1 MVNLLRREVIETAKT
16 VVIKVGTSVLSNEDD
31 SLNMVR
37 IAALVDQ
44 IDRIRR
50 TGRRVVLVSSGAVGA
65 GMGLLGLKER
75 PKDLPHLQAAASS
88 GQAHLIRLYDD
99 CLQAH
104 GCRAAQL
111 LLTAND
117 FRTRERYLNVRN
129 TVNALADYDIVPV
142 INENDSVSITEI
154 QFGDNDQLAGMVS
167 NLLDDSILVILSVVD
182 GLLDGEPDSPGS
194 QVISQVADWD
204 ERLLSLASETQSR
217 RGKGG
222 MRSKLQ
228 AIRRVVDV
236 GENVILANGQHDD
249 VLDRVLAG
257 EEVGTLFLAQGPNVP
272 AWKRWIGYT
281 IEPAG
286 RLVVDEG
293 ARKALCESG
302 RSLLPIGI
310 TQVEGNFDK
319 GAVVT
324 IADSAGTE
332 FARGLTNYDS
342 RSTAAIAGCR
352 SPEIESILG
361 EMLYEEVIHRDNLAI
376 LGN

>member
-1 MVNLLRREVIETAKT
+1 
-16 VVIKVGTSVLSNEDD
+16 
-31 SLNMVR
+31 
-37 IAALVDQ
+37 
-44 IDRIRR
+44 
-50 TGRRVVLVSSGAVGA
+50 
-65 GMGLLGLKER
+65 
-75 PKDLPHLQAAASS
+75 
-88 GQAHLIRLYDD
+88 
-99 CLQAH
+99 
-104 GCRAAQL
+104 
-111 LLTAND
+111 
-117 FRTRERYLNVRN
+117 
-129 TVNALADYDIVPV
+129 
-142 INENDSVSITEI
+142 
-154 QFGDNDQLAGMVS
+154 
-167 NLLDDSILVILSVVD
+167 
-182 GLLDGEPDSPGS
+182 
-194 QVISQVADWD
+194 
-204 ERLLSLASETQSR
+204 
-217 RGKGG
+217 

-272 AWKRWIGYT
+272 AWTRWLGSP

-310 TQVEGNFDK
+310 NQVEGNFDK

-342 RSTAAIAGCR
+342 RSTAAIAGRR

-376 LGN
+376 L

>member
-204 ERLLSLASETQSR
+204 ERLLSLASDTQSR

-310 TQVEGNFDK
+310 NQVEGNFDK

-342 RSTAAIAGCR
+342 RSTAAIAGRR

-376 LGN
+376 L

>member
-1 MVNLLRREVIETAKT
+1 
-16 VVIKVGTSVLSNEDD
+16 
-31 SLNMVR
+31 
-37 IAALVDQ
+37 
-44 IDRIRR
+44 
-50 TGRRVVLVSSGAVGA
+50 
-65 GMGLLGLKER
+65 
-75 PKDLPHLQAAASS
+75 
-88 GQAHLIRLYDD
+88 
-99 CLQAH
+99 
-104 GCRAAQL
+104 
-111 LLTAND
+111 
-117 FRTRERYLNVRN
+117 
-129 TVNALADYDIVPV
+129 
-142 INENDSVSITEI
+142 
-154 QFGDNDQLAGMVS
+154 
-167 NLLDDSILVILSVVD
+167 
-182 GLLDGEPDSPGS
+182 
-194 QVISQVADWD
+194 
-204 ERLLSLASETQSR
+204 
-217 RGKGG
+217 

-310 TQVEGNFDK
+310 NQVEGNFDK

-342 RSTAAIAGCR
+342 RSTAAIAGRR